1 MNALEYGQ
9 KIMQDIDATTFSDP
23 NAPTK
28 ASISVSACTV
38 IDGALTDAERV
49 FGETM
54 KLLLQAKSQPQGKR
68 IQGREIAPS

>member
-1 MNALEYGQ
+1 M
-9 KIMQDIDATTFSDP
+9 DIDATTFSDP

-28 ASISVSACTV
+28 VAISVSVITI

-54 KLLLQAKSQPQGKR
+54 MTLLQAKSQPRDKR
-68 IQGREIAPS
+68 IKGREITAG